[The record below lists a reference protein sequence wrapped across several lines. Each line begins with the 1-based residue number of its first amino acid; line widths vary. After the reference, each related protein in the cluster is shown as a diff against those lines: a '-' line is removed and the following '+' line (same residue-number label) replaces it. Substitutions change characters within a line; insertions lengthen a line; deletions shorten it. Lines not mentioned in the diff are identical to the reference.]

1 MSLDERTAHPA
12 PRAASDPDVDHVDG
26 PDEAAHVLLMY
37 GDYECPY
44 TRAAHLAVRAVQQ
57 RQSHA
62 GERTFRYVFR
72 HFPLREIHPHAQAA
86 AEAAEAAQAQ
96 GRFWA
101 MHDQLFAHQRALED
115 DDLRRHAEAV
125 GLDVARFDREM
136 EGCVHAA
143 RVQRDVQRA
152 LADGARGTPTLL
164 VDGAP
169 YHGERTA
176 AAFAAVLAG

>member
-44 TRAAHLAVRAVQQ
+44 TRAAHLAVRTVQQ